1 MLKKLL
7 ILITFIIVIY
17 IGYSLYQYSLI
28 KQKSQKNKHIDQ
40 IKNGL
45 LSYALLKTANKDD
58 LKNFDMNYKNFDG
71 TRLPM
76 FSGYSTSNACLSYII
91 DKDEFKKCQFYT
103 PIMEDKIVA
112 IEKYLEKNF
121 DSDKKVEEFFN
132 KFIEQ
137 IEGKELS
144 NEPESNINEVIE
156 EPIEI
161 KGLVDAETKSIP
173 INISCETVATK
184 IKSKIVNAN
193 KKKALVLSDKI
204 E

>member
-1 MLKKLL
+1 MLKKVAVL
-7 ILITFIIVIY
+7 ICIFMVVY
-17 IGYSLYQYSLI
+17 IGFLLYKNSVV
-28 KQKSQKNKHIDQ
+28 KKEKGEKNKYIDQ

-91 DKDEFKKCQFYT
+91 DKDEFRKCQFYT
-103 PIMEDKIVA
+103 PTMEDKIVA

-137 IEGKELS
+137 IEEGETSENSEPL
-144 NEPESNINEVIE
+144 NETIIE
-156 EPIEI
+156 MEKDTIQDIIDEEYKKVEAEI
-161 KGLVDAETKSIP
+161 SSIP
-173 INISCETVATK
+173 INVSCETVTKK
-184 IKSKIVNAN
+184 IKDKFID
-193 KKKALVLSDKI
+193 KKRS
-204 E
+204 